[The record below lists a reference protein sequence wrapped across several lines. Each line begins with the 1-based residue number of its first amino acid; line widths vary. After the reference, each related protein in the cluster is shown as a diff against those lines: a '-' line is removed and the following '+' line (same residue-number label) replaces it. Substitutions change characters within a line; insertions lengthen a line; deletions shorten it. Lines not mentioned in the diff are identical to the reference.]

1 MQKDFSGG
9 GLYGFPSLFG
19 LFDVRQGFPFIYFF
33 LLFFCFFVK
42 AVVYFVYV
50 FLIKVTTPQ
59 LDIVFFFL
67 GTV

>member
-1 MQKDFSGG
+1 MAAVCTASRHCSDFS
-9 GLYGFPSLFG
+9 
-19 LFDVRQGFPFIYFF
+19 LFDRVSLLFIFLAFF
-33 LLFFCFFVK
+33 LAFFVK

-50 FLIKVTTPQ
+50 FLIKVTTPK

>member
-9 GLYGFPSLFG
+9 CLYGFPSLFG
-19 LFDVRQGFPFIYFF
+19 LFVVHQGFSF
-33 LLFFCFFVK
+33 FFCFFVK
-42 AVVYFVYV
+42 AVVYFVSV

-59 LDIVFFFL
+59 LDVVFFFL